1 MKESDKKLLFQY
13 LCSSLPYGLVMS
25 WGNGEEEHKRFILEA
40 ITSRKYESYIENEK
54 ELAINGVYI
63 EWKLNN
69 EYCIRPEFIKPY
81 LRPLSSM
88 TEDERKEL
96 SDLIDKE
103 INGFI
108 SDEEDSFLFSLYS
121 TTGIRC
127 NLCGERFYFDEMFI
141 VYDWLNAH
149 HFDYRGLIEKGLAI
163 KVTEDNNP
171 YKNQK

>member
-1 MKESDKKLLFQY
+1 M
-13 LCSSLPYGLVMS
+13 
-25 WGNGEEEHKRFILEA
+25 
-40 ITSRKYESYIENEK
+40 
-54 ELAINGVYI
+54 
-63 EWKLNN
+63 
-69 EYCIRPEFIKPY
+69 
-81 LRPLSSM
+81 SSM

-96 SDLIDKE
+96 SDLINKVVND
-103 INGFI
+103 
-108 SDEEDSFLFSLYS
+108 EDSFPFSLYD

-127 NLCGERFYFDEMFI
+127 NAGGERFYFDEMFI

>member
-1 MKESDKKLLFQY
+1 METLELSIINKKLLSNDLHGRLLHGVMIQRPDLFY
-13 LCSSLPYGLVMS
+13 PSRMVIEKLVS
-25 WGNGEEEHKRFILEA
+25 VDRGRVNDDGVP
-40 ITSRKYESYIENEK
+40 IEC
-54 ELAINGVYI
+54 V
-63 EWKLNN
+63 
-69 EYCIRPEFIKPY
+69 KPF

-96 SDLIDKE
+96 SDLINE
-103 INGFI
+103 AINGN
-108 SDEEDSFLFSLYS
+108 DEDCFPFSLYD
-121 TTGIRC
+121 TTGIKC
-127 NLCGERFYFDEMFI
+127 CLGGERFYFDEMFI

>member
-1 MKESDKKLLFQY
+1 METLELCLINKKLLSNDLHGRLLHGVMIQRPDLFY
-13 LCSSLPYGLVMS
+13 PSRMVVEKLVS
-25 WGNGEEEHKRFILEA
+25 VDRGRVNDDGVP
-40 ITSRKYESYIENEK
+40 IEC
-54 ELAINGVYI
+54 V
-63 EWKLNN
+63 
-69 EYCIRPEFIKPY
+69 KPF
-81 LRPLSSM
+81 LRPFSSM

-96 SDLIDKE
+96 SDLINKILND
-103 INGFI
+103 N
-108 SDEEDSFLFSLYS
+108 DDCTPWSLYD

-127 NLCGERFYFDEMFI
+127 HVGGERFYFDEMFI